1 MSEIEHSKK
10 KILNSNEKKID
21 IKQYKDDNNSVIV
34 PLSRKMRW
42 AVFITLIS
50 ITILSDLDQGILSST
65 TSILM
70 KDFGMTER
78 ELGGL
83 GGMIFLGTALGCVCS
98 FTLINKFNRKYLLLG
113 TMCFDVLS
121 LFFTTQTNNLFLL
134 YFCRV
139 IAGFTLSFLNIYI
152 PVWSDQFGIHKHKS
166 IFLSIIH
173 LSSNFGYLFG
183 YVLGI
188 LMGWENSFYLEN
200 ILIII
205 HIVVIFMFL
214 PDKYFS
220 MNLMPLKAKFELYNK
235 KETINK
241 KDGQIEKDEKLI
253 KNINDINLNINTVDD
268 EEKNQNLIDNKNK
281 EEEKKE
287 MLEEDNNSLFEDI
300 KKKNQDISKESI
312 LRHLK
317 VLIKSPIF
325 ILMNITLAS
334 MFIIVSAVQ
343 FWINDYLEY
352 GLLMEDEK
360 KRLYAFAFV
369 VITSP
374 PAGIILG
381 GILSGKVGGYDTEK
395 AIYIPLITSFFVC
408 ILANIVP
415 LTSNLFIF
423 LPFFWIYLF
432 LGSVLLPVANGII
445 LVSVDKKYAGSA
457 NSVSTLIY
465 NILGRLP
472 GPNLYAFFKSQID
485 DKNSRIPFWLLLNM
499 AIPGFVAVLICVKFQ
514 KQKYRNLKNLNLTE
528 EEKLIFDNKEN
539 ENNIKKINKSNYKLE
554 IMTND
559 EN

>member
-10 KILNSNEKKID
+10 KILNSNEKKIG

-312 LRHLK
+312 LSHLK

-408 ILANIVP
+408 IIANIVP

-472 GPNLYAFFKSQID
+472 GPNLYAFFKSQIN

-559 EN
+559 DN

>member
-10 KILNSNEKKID
+10 KILNSNEKKIG

-408 ILANIVP
+408 IIANIVP

-499 AIPGFVAVLICVKFQ
+499 AIPGFIAVLICVKFQ

>member
-312 LRHLK
+312 LSHLK

-559 EN
+559 DN

>member
-312 LRHLK
+312 LSHLK

-472 GPNLYAFFKSQID
+472 GPNLYAFFKSQIN

-559 EN
+559 DN

>member
-312 LRHLK
+312 LSHLK

-499 AIPGFVAVLICVKFQ
+499 AIPGFIAVLICVKFQ

-559 EN
+559 DN

>member
-312 LRHLK
+312 LSHSK

-408 ILANIVP
+408 IIANIVP

-472 GPNLYAFFKSQID
+472 GPNLYAFFKSQIN

-514 KQKYRNLKNLNLTE
+514 KQKYRNLKNLNLPE

-559 EN
+559 DN

>member
-312 LRHLK
+312 LSHLK

-408 ILANIVP
+408 IIANIVP

>member
-10 KILNSNEKKID
+10 KILNSNEKKIG

-312 LRHLK
+312 LSHLK

-499 AIPGFVAVLICVKFQ
+499 AIPGFIAVLICVKFQ

-559 EN
+559 DN

>member
-1 MSEIEHSKK
+1 
-10 KILNSNEKKID
+10 
-21 IKQYKDDNNSVIV
+21 
-34 PLSRKMRW
+34 
-42 AVFITLIS
+42 
-50 ITILSDLDQGILSST
+50 
-65 TSILM
+65 M

-312 LRHLK
+312 LSHLK

-472 GPNLYAFFKSQID
+472 GPNLYAFFKSQIN

-559 EN
+559 DN

>member
-312 LRHLK
+312 LSHLK

-408 ILANIVP
+408 IIANIVP

-472 GPNLYAFFKSQID
+472 GPNLYAFFKSQIN

-559 EN
+559 DN

>member
-499 AIPGFVAVLICVKFQ
+499 AIPGFIAVLICVKFQ

>member
-1 MSEIEHSKK
+1 MSEIEQSKK
-10 KILNSNEKKID
+10 KYLNSNTTKF
-21 IKQYKDDNNSVIV
+21 KQDKDENNSFIV

-42 AVFITLIS
+42 SVFITLIS
-50 ITILSDLDQGILSST
+50 ISILSDLDQGILSST
-65 TSILM
+65 TSILL
-70 KDFGMTER
+70 KDFKMTDR

-83 GGMIFLGTALGCVCS
+83 GGMIFLGTAIGCVFS

-113 TMCFDVLS
+113 TMSFDVLS
-121 LFFTTQTNNLFLL
+121 LFLTTQTTNLALL

-139 IAGFTLSFLNIYI
+139 IVGFTVSFLNIYV

-200 ILIII
+200 IIIII

-235 KETINK
+235 KETLNK
-241 KDGQIEKDEKLI
+241 KENQIEKDKKLI
-253 KNINDINLNINTVDD
+253 KDINDINLNINTFDD
-268 EEKNQNLIDNKNK
+268 EEKNQNLTDNKNK
-281 EEEKKE
+281 EEEKKVI
-287 MLEEDNNSLFEDI
+287 LEEDNNSLFEDI

-312 LRHLK
+312 LSHIK

-352 GLLMEDEK
+352 GLLIEDEN

-408 ILANIVP
+408 IIANIAP
-415 LTSNLFIF
+415 LTSNVFIF

-472 GPNLYAFFKSQID
+472 GPNLYAFFKSQIN
-485 DKNSRIPFWLLLNM
+485 DKHSRIPFWLLLNM
-499 AIPGFVAVLICVKFQ
+499 SIPGFIAVLICVKFQ

-528 EEKLIFDNKEN
+528 EEILMFDNKEN
-539 ENNIKKINKSNYKLE
+539 ENNNKKINKKDYKLE
-554 IMTND
+554 FKDIIND

>member
-559 EN
+559 DN

>member
-312 LRHLK
+312 LSHLK

-408 ILANIVP
+408 IIANIVP

-559 EN
+559 DN

>member
-312 LRHLK
+312 LSHLK

-408 ILANIVP
+408 IIANIVP

-472 GPNLYAFFKSQID
+472 GPNLYAFFKSQIN

>member
-499 AIPGFVAVLICVKFQ
+499 AITGFIAVLICVKFQ

-559 EN
+559 DN

>member
-300 KKKNQDISKESI
+300 KKKNQDII
-312 LRHLK
+312 
-317 VLIKSPIF
+317 
-325 ILMNITLAS
+325 
-334 MFIIVSAVQ
+334 
-343 FWINDYLEY
+343 
-352 GLLMEDEK
+352 
-360 KRLYAFAFV
+360 
-369 VITSP
+369 
-374 PAGIILG
+374 
-381 GILSGKVGGYDTEK
+381 
-395 AIYIPLITSFFVC
+395 
-408 ILANIVP
+408 
-415 LTSNLFIF
+415 
-423 LPFFWIYLF
+423 
-432 LGSVLLPVANGII
+432 
-445 LVSVDKKYAGSA
+445 
-457 NSVSTLIY
+457 
-465 NILGRLP
+465 
-472 GPNLYAFFKSQID
+472 
-485 DKNSRIPFWLLLNM
+485 
-499 AIPGFVAVLICVKFQ
+499 
-514 KQKYRNLKNLNLTE
+514 
-528 EEKLIFDNKEN
+528 EKLK
-539 ENNIKKINKSNYKLE
+539 
-554 IMTND
+554 
-559 EN
+559 

>member
-10 KILNSNEKKID
+10 KILNSNEKKIG

-499 AIPGFVAVLICVKFQ
+499 AIPGFIAVLICVKFQ